1 MKTVLVTG
9 ASGMIGMDVC
19 YGLLSK
25 GFNVIG
31 TDKQTNEFIGQP
43 NYTFIQSAI
52 HDKGKIT
59 SMLESQKV
67 DVLVHLANS
76 CDNDIP
82 TFITDDEMDNSKA
95 TDKFIYKAA
104 VGAGVKDILLL
115 STTMVYAS
123 SKSREPI
130 RETFEVK
137 PQSFYGKM
145 KLDSEDALLSAVKKG
160 GTNPVVIR
168 CAPVYKAKFTQ
179 NLRDKV
185 YDAKDDTAFVYQGGE
200 YGFSFCCIYN
210 LVEFVNAIVL
220 GPQGHY
226 DGVYN
231 VCDSKPTLAR
241 EILEYERAFHRIG
254 PVLQRGT
261 GADAIKTALSA
272 NISSSKRAKADYRF
286 LDIGTITNNISYDNT
301 KAKRI
306 STFRWTLA
314 NTK

>member
-1 MKTVLVTG
+1 MKTVMVTG

-25 GFNVIG
+25 GNNVIA

-43 NYTFIQSAI
+43 NYTFIQSAVY
-52 HDKGKIT
+52 DKSKIT
-59 SMLESQKV
+59 TMLESQKI

-115 STTMVYAS
+115 STTMVYAP

-130 RETFEVK
+130 RETYDVK
-137 PQSFYGKM
+137 PQNYYGKM
-145 KLDSEDALLSAVKKG
+145 KLDSEDALYSAVKKSNV
-160 GTNPVVIR
+160 TPVIMR
-168 CAPVYKAKFTQ
+168 CAPIYKASFTQ

-185 YDAKDDTAFVYQGGE
+185 YDAKDDTAFVYQAGE

-210 LVEFVNAIVL
+210 LVEFVNAIVT
-220 GPQGHY
+220 GPQGRY
-226 DGVYN
+226 DGEYN

-272 NISSSKRAKADYRF
+272 NLSSSKRAKQDYRF
-286 LDIGTITNNISYDNT
+286 LDIGTITNNITYDNT
-301 KAKRI
+301 KGQRI
-306 STFRWTLA
+306 STFRWKLA